1 MRRNAEFDLAT
12 GQLLFDVTIMMEEPT
27 ERLTFFFAASED
39 TKQNFDLY
47 NEGIIRVTC
56 DKEKMPRVFVIP
68 SHDPK
73 FKRELTVYIHD
84 YIANFNPDSE
94 LKN

>member
-1 MRRNAEFDLAT
+1 MKRSAEFDCKVGKLS
-12 GQLLFDVTIMMEEPT
+12 FDVTIMEEPT
-27 ERLTFFFAASED
+27 ERLTFFFMAEEQ

-56 DKEKMPRVFVIP
+56 DKERTPRVFVIP
-68 SHDPK
+68 SHDPR

-84 YIANFNPDSE
+84 YIAQFRTDSE
-94 LKN
+94 LPN